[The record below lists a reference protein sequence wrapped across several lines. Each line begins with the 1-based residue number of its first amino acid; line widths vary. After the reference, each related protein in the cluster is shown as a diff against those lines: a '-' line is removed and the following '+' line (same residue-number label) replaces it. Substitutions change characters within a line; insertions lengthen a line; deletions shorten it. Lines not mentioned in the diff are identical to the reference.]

1 MKKILDEKE
10 IIRLYL
16 DNYSANQ
23 IAKKIGVDPCTIV
36 KRLRDNGIEVR
47 KSHNKYKVNENYFD
61 IIDNENKAYWL
72 GFLMADG
79 YNSGKFIRVD
89 IQDEGHL
96 DKLRDEIYP
105 NKDMPV
111 RKKLSPTN
119 KNVFYLTIQNSK
131 FVSDCEKIGLV
142 KTKSHIVKYPD
153 IDKYFD
159 RHFIRGLF
167 DGDGCLT
174 YSMDGNYRRYTF
186 SIVGSYDMISIV
198 KDKISSIGVVVK
210 FRKSKS
216 IYELHIRGNRQ
227 IIKALEWM
235 YDNSIIHLERKF
247 IKYDDMITW
256 DGTKRNKVLNKLL
269 TIKTEGSLKE
279 R

>member
-111 RKKLSPTN
+111 RKKLSHTN

-131 FVSDCEKIGLV
+131 FVSDCERHGIV
-142 KTKSHIVKYPD
+142 RTKSHITKYPNIEKD
-153 IDKYFD
+153 FD

-167 DGDGCLT
+167 DGDGSLSYLYQT
-174 YSMDGNYRRYTF
+174 KNYRKYNF
-186 SIVGSYDMISIV
+186 SIVGSNQLMKEV
-198 KDKISSIGVVVK
+198 REKILSIGVNVG
-210 FRKSKS
+210 FGTCKS
-216 IYELHIRGNRQ
+216 IYRIYITGNRQ
-227 IIKALEWM
+227 ISRLLDWL
-235 YDNSIIHLERKF
+235 YNDSIVYMDRKF
-247 IKYDDMITW
+247 EKYDDMINW
-256 DGTKRNKVLNKLL
+256 DGTKRDKKLNKLL
-269 TIKTEGSLKE
+269 NN
-279 R
+279 